1 MYTLC
6 AFSCLQCTLK
16 LLKTK
21 FFFKSRDFSRSICF
35 VKNEFNLYLK
45 NVTPKQS
52 IIIIVIKKII

>member
-21 FFFKSRDFSRSICF
+21 LFFKSRDFSRSICF

-52 IIIIVIKKII
+52 IIIIVLKKII